1 MKDVLKL
8 KQVLID
14 KGVSLRQLAQ
24 MMEVSP
30 ATVSQL
36 VNHNQRVKQWADFE
50 ENLSKALQCV
60 GIFEPLASLLEVETT
75 GDSLATEPV
84 VSVPKTTDEIKDEI
98 MLLAK
103 QALFP
108 ATKKHFGLFRD
119 PFAEDIR
126 SAEDVFTSADVR
138 YVREALFQTAKHG
151 GFMAV
156 VGESGAG
163 KSTLRR
169 DLIDRINQEN
179 APIQVIEPY
188 IIAMEDNDV
197 KGKTLKAAHIAEA
210 IISTLS
216 PLENVKRS
224 PEARFRQLHRV
235 LKESVKS
242 GYSNV
247 LIIEEAHALP
257 IPTLKHLKRFF
268 ELEDG
273 FKKLLSIVLVGQPEL
288 KLKLSERNTEVR
300 EVVQRC
306 EIVELAPLDAE
317 LERFVEHKLER
328 VGKQVSDIFE
338 EDAFLAVRQRLV
350 AVNRQKQSTSL
361 LYPLAVGNLLTAAM
375 NLAESLGIPKVN
387 GQVVMNV

>member
-1 MKDVLKL
+1 MLKL

-24 MMEVSP
+24 MMKVSP

-50 ENLSKALQCV
+50 QNLSETLQSL
-60 GIFEPLASLLEVETT
+60 GIIEPLATLLEVEAT
-75 GDSLATEPV
+75 GESLATEPAA
-84 VSVPKTTDEIKDEI
+84 SVPKTTDEIKDEI

-126 SAEDVFTSADVR
+126 SAEDVFSSADVR

-210 IISTLS
+210 IITTLA

-328 VGKQVSDIFE
+328 VGKKVSDIFE
-338 EDAFLAVRQRLV
+338 EDTFLAVRQRLV

-375 NLAESLGIPKVN
+375 NLAESLGVPKVN

>member
-1 MKDVLKL
+1 MLKL
-8 KQVLID
+8 KQMLID
-14 KGVSLRQLAQ
+14 KGVSFRQFAQ
-24 MMEVSP
+24 SVKISP
-30 ATVSQL
+30 TAFSL
-36 VNHNQRVKQWADFE
+36 LINQHQKPKNWEKVE
-50 ENLSKALQCV
+50 ENLIAALQEF
-60 GIFEPLASLLEVETT
+60 GINQPLATLLEKEAT
-75 GDSLATEPV
+75 GESLATEPV

-197 KGKTLKAAHIAEA
+197 KGKTLKSAHIAEA
-210 IISTLS
+210 IITTLA

>member
-1 MKDVLKL
+1 M
-8 KQVLID
+8 LID
-14 KGVSLRQLAQ
+14 KGVSFRQFAQ
-24 MMEVSP
+24 SVKISP
-30 ATVSQL
+30 TAFSL
-36 VNHNQRVKQWADFE
+36 LINQHQKPKNWEKVE
-50 ENLSKALQCV
+50 ENLIAALQEF
-60 GIFEPLASLLEVETT
+60 GINQPLATLLEKEAT
-75 GDSLATEPV
+75 GESLATEPAA
-84 VSVPKTTDEIKDEI
+84 SVPKTKQEIKDNI

-169 DLIDRINQEN
+169 DLLDRINQEN
-179 APIQVIEPY
+179 APIIAIEPY
-188 IIAMEDNDV
+188 IIAMEDNDL
-197 KGKTLKAAHIAEA
+197 KGKTLKASHIAEA
-210 IISTLS
+210 IITTLA
-216 PLENVKRS
+216 PLESVKRS

-235 LKESVKS
+235 LKESSRS
-242 GYSNV
+242 GYSHV
-247 LIIEEAHALP
+247 LIIEEAHSLP
-257 IPTLKHLKRFF
+257 VPTLKHLKRFF

-328 VGKQVSDIFE
+328 VGKKVSDIFE
-338 EDAFLAVRQRLV
+338 DDAFLAVRQRLTST
-350 AVNRQKQSTSL
+350 NRNKTTTSL

-387 GQVVMNV
+387 GRVVMNV

>member
-1 MKDVLKL
+1 MLKL

-24 MMEVSP
+24 MMKVSP

-84 VSVPKTTDEIKDEI
+84 ISVPKTTDEIKDEI

-210 IISTLS
+210 IITTLA

-338 EDAFLAVRQRLV
+338 EDTFLAVRQRLV

-387 GQVVMNV
+387 GQVVINV

>member
-1 MKDVLKL
+1 MLKL
-8 KQVLID
+8 KQMLID
-14 KGVSLRQLAQ
+14 KGVSFRQFAQ
-24 MMEVSP
+24 SVKISP
-30 ATVSQL
+30 TAFSL
-36 VNHNQRVKQWADFE
+36 LINQHQKPKNWEKVE
-50 ENLSKALQCV
+50 ENLIAALQEF
-60 GIFEPLASLLEVETT
+60 GINQPLATLLEKEAT
-75 GDSLATEPV
+75 GESLATEPAA
-84 VSVPKTTDEIKDEI
+84 SVPKTKQEIKDDI

-126 SAEDVFTSADVR
+126 SAKDVFTSADVR

-169 DLIDRINQEN
+169 DLLDRINQEN
-179 APIQVIEPY
+179 APIIAIEPY
-188 IIAMEDNDV
+188 IIAMEDNDL
-197 KGKTLKAAHIAEA
+197 KGKTLKASHIAEA
-210 IISTLS
+210 IITTLA
-216 PLENVKRS
+216 PLESVKRS

-235 LKESVKS
+235 LKESSRS
-242 GYSNV
+242 GYSHV
-247 LIIEEAHALP
+247 LIIEEAHSLP
-257 IPTLKHLKRFF
+257 VPTLKHLKRFF

-328 VGKQVSDIFE
+328 VGKKISDIFE
-338 EDAFLAVRQRLV
+338 DDAFLAVRQRLTST
-350 AVNRQKQSTSL
+350 NRNKTTTSL

>member
-1 MKDVLKL
+1 MLKL
-8 KQVLID
+8 KQMLID
-14 KGVSLRQLAQ
+14 KGVSFRQFAQ
-24 MMEVSP
+24 SVKISP
-30 ATVSQL
+30 TAFSL
-36 VNHNQRVKQWADFE
+36 LINQHQKPKNWEKVE
-50 ENLSKALQCV
+50 ENLIAALQEF
-60 GIFEPLASLLEVETT
+60 GINQPLATLLEKEAT
-75 GDSLATEPV
+75 GESLATEPAA
-84 VSVPKTTDEIKDEI
+84 SVPKTKQEIKDDI

-126 SAEDVFTSADVR
+126 RAEDVFTSADVR

-169 DLIDRINQEN
+169 DLLDRINQEN
-179 APIQVIEPY
+179 APIIAIEPY
-188 IIAMEDNDV
+188 IIAMEDNDL
-197 KGKTLKAAHIAEA
+197 KGKTLKASHIAEA
-210 IISTLS
+210 IITTLA
-216 PLENVKRS
+216 PLESVKRS

-235 LKESVKS
+235 LKESSRS
-242 GYSNV
+242 GYSHV
-247 LIIEEAHALP
+247 LIIEEAHSLP
-257 IPTLKHLKRFF
+257 VPTLKHLKRFF

-273 FKKLLSIVLVGQPEL
+273 FKKLLSIVLVGQPE
-288 KLKLSERNTEVR
+288 LKLSERNTEVR

>member
-1 MKDVLKL
+1 MLKL

-24 MMEVSP
+24 MMKVSP

-60 GIFEPLASLLEVETT
+60 GIFEPLATLLEVETT
-75 GDSLATEPV
+75 GESLATEPV

-119 PFAEDIR
+119 PFAEDIC

-210 IISTLS
+210 IITTLA

-338 EDAFLAVRQRLV
+338 EDTFLAVRQRLV

-387 GQVVMNV
+387 GQVVINV

>member
-1 MKDVLKL
+1 MLKL

-24 MMEVSP
+24 MMKVSP

-197 KGKTLKAAHIAEA
+197 KGKTLKAAHIAES
-210 IISTLS
+210 IITTLA

-328 VGKQVSDIFE
+328 VGKKVSDIFE
-338 EDAFLAVRQRLV
+338 EDTFLAVRQRLV

>member
-1 MKDVLKL
+1 MLKL

-24 MMEVSP
+24 KMNVSP

-36 VNHNQRVKQWADFE
+36 VNHNQRVKQQWAEFE
-50 ENLSKALQCV
+50 TNLARNLTIL
-60 GIFEPLASLLEVETT
+60 GITEPLKDLLKDEAT
-75 GDSLATEPV
+75 GESLATEPAA
-84 VSVPKTTDEIKDEI
+84 SAPKSKQEIKDEI

-119 PFAEDIR
+119 PFAEDVR
-126 SAEDVFTSADVR
+126 SADDVFSSADVR

-179 APIQVIEPY
+179 APITVIEPY

-210 IISTLS
+210 IITTLA

-235 LKESVKS
+235 LKESCKS

-273 FKKLLSIVLVGQPEL
+273 FKKLLSIVLIGQPEL
-288 KLKLSERNTEVR
+288 KVKLSERNTEVR

-306 EIVELAPLDAE
+306 EVVELAPLDSE
-317 LERFVEHKLER
+317 LESYVQHKLDR
-328 VGKQVSDIFE
+328 VGKKLRDIFE
-338 EDAFLAVRQRLV
+338 EDAFLAVRQRLT
-350 AVNRQKQSTSL
+350 AVGRNKTSQSL

-375 NLAESLGIPKVN
+375 NMAESLGIPKVN
-387 GQVVMNV
+387 ADVVNNV

>member
-1 MKDVLKL
+1 MLKL

-24 MMEVSP
+24 KMNVSP

-36 VNHNQRVKQWADFE
+36 INHNQRVKQWVEFE
-50 ENLSKALQCV
+50 KNLSSALQSL
-60 GIFEPLASLLEVETT
+60 GIIEPLASLLEMEGT
-75 GDSLATEPV
+75 GESLATEPV
-84 VSVPKTTDEIKDEI
+84 PSAPKTTDEIKDEI

-108 ATKKHFGLFRD
+108 ATKKHFSLFRD
-119 PFAEDIR
+119 PFAEDVR
-126 SAEDVFTSADVR
+126 SADDVFSSADVR

-179 APIQVIEPY
+179 APITVIEPY

-216 PLENVKRS
+216 PLESVKRS
-224 PEARFRQLHRV
+224 PEARFRQLHKV

-273 FKKLLSIVLVGQPEL
+273 FKKLLSIVLIGQPEL
-288 KLKLSERNTEVR
+288 KIKLSERNTEVR

-317 LERFVEHKLER
+317 LERYVEHKLER
-328 VGKQVSDIFE
+328 VGKKLSDIFE
-338 EDAFLAVRQRLV
+338 EDAFVAVRQRLT
-350 AVNRQKQSTSL
+350 AVGRNKTSQSL

-375 NLAESLGIPKVN
+375 NLAESLGIPKVD

>member
-1 MKDVLKL
+1 MLKL

-24 MMEVSP
+24 MMKVSP

-60 GIFEPLASLLEVETT
+60 GIFEPLATLLEVETT
-75 GDSLATEPV
+75 GESLATEPV

>member
-1 MKDVLKL
+1 MLKL

-24 MMEVSP
+24 KMNVSP

-36 VNHNQRVKQWADFE
+36 VNHNQRVKQWAEFE
-50 ENLSKALQCV
+50 KCLSECLQGL
-60 GIFEPLASLLEVETT
+60 GISEPLASLLEMEGT
-75 GDSLATEPV
+75 GESLATEPV
-84 VSVPKTTDEIKDEI
+84 PSVPKTTDEIKDEI

-108 ATKKHFGLFRD
+108 ATKKHFSLFRD

-126 SAEDVFTSADVR
+126 SADDVFATADIR

-169 DLIDRINQEN
+169 DLIDRINSDN

-210 IISTLS
+210 IIATLA
-216 PLENVKRS
+216 PLESVKRS

-247 LIIEEAHALP
+247 LIIEEAHSLP
-257 IPTLKHLKRFF
+257 IPTLKHLKRF
-268 ELEDG
+268 
-273 FKKLLSIVLVGQPEL
+273 LSWKTAL
-288 KLKLSERNTEVR
+288 KN
-300 EVVQRC
+300 C
-306 EIVELAPLDAE
+306 FPLC
-317 LERFVEHKLER
+317 
-328 VGKQVSDIFE
+328 
-338 EDAFLAVRQRLV
+338 
-350 AVNRQKQSTSL
+350 
-361 LYPLAVGNLLTAAM
+361 
-375 NLAESLGIPKVN
+375 
-387 GQVVMNV
+387 

>member
-1 MKDVLKL
+1 MLKL
-8 KQVLID
+8 KKALID
-14 KGVSLRQLAQ
+14 KNIGIRQLARQ
-24 MMEVSP
+24 INFSP
-30 ATVSQL
+30 AAVAQL
-36 VNHNQRVKQWADFE
+36 VNHNQRLKGWAEFE
-50 ENLSKALQCV
+50 KRLSEGLQQLR
-60 GIFEPLASLLEVETT
+60 ILEPLATLLEMEAT
-75 GDSLATEPV
+75 GESLASEPAA
-84 VSVPKTTDEIKDEI
+84 SAPQSTKDNEEDS

-108 ATKKHFGLFRD
+108 ATKRHFSLIRD

-126 SAEDVFTSADVR
+126 SAEDVFSSADVR
-138 YVREALFQTAKHG
+138 YVREALYQTAKHG

-169 DLIDRINQEN
+169 DLLDRINQEN
-179 APIQVIEPY
+179 APIIAIEPY
-188 IIAMEDNDV
+188 IIAMEDNDL
-197 KGKTLKAAHIAEA
+197 KGKTLKASHIAEA
-210 IISTLS
+210 IITTLA
-216 PLENVKRS
+216 PLESVKRS

-235 LKESVKS
+235 LKESSRS
-242 GYSNV
+242 GYSHV
-247 LIIEEAHALP
+247 LVIEEAHSLP
-257 IPTLKHLKRFF
+257 VPTLKHLKRFF

-306 EIVELAPLDAE
+306 EVVELAPLDAE
-317 LERFVEHKLER
+317 LERFVEHKLAR
-328 VGKQVSDIFE
+328 VGKKVSDIFE

-350 AVNRQKQSTSL
+350 ATNRQKQSTSL

-375 NLAESLGIPKVN
+375 NMAVSLGVPKVN
-387 GQVVMNV
+387 ADIVNHV

>member
-1 MKDVLKL
+1 MLKL

-24 MMEVSP
+24 MMKVSP

-50 ENLSKALQCV
+50 QNLSETLQSL
-60 GIFEPLASLLEVETT
+60 GIIEPLATLLEVEAT
-75 GDSLATEPV
+75 GESLATEPAA
-84 VSVPKTTDEIKDEI
+84 SVPKTTDEIKDEI

-126 SAEDVFTSADVR
+126 SAEDVFSSADVR

-210 IISTLS
+210 IITTLA

>member
-1 MKDVLKL
+1 MLKL

-14 KGVSLRQLAQ
+14 KSVSLRQLAQ
-24 MMEVSP
+24 KMNVSP

-36 VNHNQRVKQWADFE
+36 VNHNQRVKQQWAEFE
-50 ENLSKALQCV
+50 TNLARNLTAL
-60 GIFEPLASLLEVETT
+60 GITEPLRDLLKDEAT
-75 GDSLATEPV
+75 GESLATEPAA
-84 VSVPKTTDEIKDEI
+84 SAPKSKQEIKDEI

-210 IISTLS
+210 IITTLA